1 MIKVT
6 LPGAIEIACP
16 ACRERF
22 TLKLRQLGGQAELG
36 CPFCAARFNIY
47 DGLTGQNRRKVYH
60 AIRNDLEQ
68 RVYELQVKQGKV
80 GF

>member
-6 LPGAIEIACP
+6 LPDAIELACP

-22 TLKLRQLGGQAELG
+22 ILELRQLGGQAELG
-36 CPFCAARFNIY
+36 CPFCSTKFNIY
-47 DGLTGQNRRKVYH
+47 DGLTGHSRRKVYH
-60 AIRNDLEQ
+60 AIRNELEQ
-68 RVYELQVKQGKV
+68 RAYELQVKQGKV